1 MSLAPLFWSLP
12 TAFLSGV
19 GAAAGIGLIN
29 SIANLAGFA
38 SPYLIGWVKDQT
50 QSTNIG
56 LYTLAGFLIAGAMI
70 VVLAVP
76 AKLVNK

>member
-38 SPYLIGWVKDQT
+38 SPYFIGWIKDQT
-50 QSTNIG
+50 QSTDIG
-56 LYTLAGFLIAGAMI
+56 LYTLAGFLVVGAL
-70 VVLAVP
+70 VVVAAVP
-76 AKLVNK
+76 AKLVNR